1 MFLIDLHL
9 THRSVVLLVLFD
21 VHRASA
27 PVYLCLS
34 GFPPETWEDLFCQE

>member
-21 VHRASA
+21 VHR
-27 PVYLCLS
+27 PQR
-34 GFPPETWEDLFCQE
+34 LFTSV